1 MMTDDGFPSM
11 GWRSHLNRV
20 SRWGILRGDMLSR
33 FGRAFWGYNESFPTD
48 KWVLLPHPIKKVN
61 VGHVGYTYIYIYI
74 HYPMNIPWN
83 PFMNGRLL
91 VHIPI
96 SLDTISAFCDPL
108 GRPFELFFTP
118 QVIGAVIGAAWHMAR
133 EKVSTNWAK
142 VPILGGLQCH
152 QERGNVATFKENRG
166 RQKKMYS
173 EWQIDHSYQSICL
186 LSNQLTYQKKRHFFF
201 MWFKVGDT
209 CFPSWKHA
217 AFCSCRC
224 FAKRPPWYQR

>member
-1 MMTDDGFPSM
+1 M

-61 VGHVGYTYIYIYI
+61 VGHVGFTYIYISI
-74 HYPMNIPWN
+74 IPWI
-83 PFMNGRLL
+83 F
-91 VHIPI
+91 HEIPLWMGDCWFI
-96 SLDTISAFCDPL
+96 SLFLLIPKALFVIPL
-108 GRPFELFFTP
+108 ADRSSFFFTP

-152 QERGNVATFKENRG
+152 QERGNVAMFKENLG
-166 RQKKMYS
+166 RQKKCTVSGRSTIVTSPFAYF
-173 EWQIDHSYQSICL
+173 QINWPI
-186 LSNQLTYQKKRHFFF
+186 KKKAHFLH
-201 MWFKVGDT
+201 VI
-209 CFPSWKHA
+209 
-217 AFCSCRC
+217 
-224 FAKRPPWYQR
+224 

>member
-1 MMTDDGFPSM
+1 
-11 GWRSHLNRV
+11 
-20 SRWGILRGDMLSR
+20 
-33 FGRAFWGYNESFPTD
+33 
-48 KWVLLPHPIKKVN
+48 
-61 VGHVGYTYIYIYI
+61 
-74 HYPMNIPWN
+74 
-83 PFMNGRLL
+83 MNGRLL

-152 QERGNVATFKENRG
+152 QERGNVATFKENLG

-186 LSNQLTYQKKRHFFF
+186 LSNQLTYQKKALFLH
-201 MWFKVGDT
+201 VI
-209 CFPSWKHA
+209 
-217 AFCSCRC
+217 
-224 FAKRPPWYQR
+224 

>member
-1 MMTDDGFPSM
+1 M

-61 VGHVGYTYIYIYI
+61 VGHVGFTYIYISI
-74 HYPMNIPWN
+74 IPWI
-83 PFMNGRLL
+83 F
-91 VHIPI
+91 HEIPLWMGDCWFI
-96 SLDTISAFCDPL
+96 SLFLLIPKALFVIPL
-108 GRPFELFFTP
+108 ADRSSFFFTP

-133 EKVSTNWAK
+133 EKVSTNWAANSGRVA
-142 VPILGGLQCH
+142 VPPRTR
-152 QERGNVATFKENRG
+152 ERRDVQRESGPPKKNAQWVADRPLLPVHLPTFK
-166 RQKKMYS
+166 S
-173 EWQIDHSYQSICL
+173 TD
-186 LSNQLTYQKKRHFFF
+186 LSKKRHFFF

-209 CFPSWKHA
+209 CFPSWKPV